1 MNDLCI
7 YLVAPHRA
15 QPFIFFK
22 FLKIMNTN
30 KIAPSIEPEYL
41 NQEVAYFEDEVNT
54 FCLKTNSAAICY
66 CTNDA
71 ECNSFA
77 QCLMANKTL
86 KELKI
91 KAF

>member
-7 YLVAPHRA
+7 YRVAPFRA
-15 QPFIFFK
+15 LPFISFK

-30 KIAPSIEPEYL
+30 KIAPPIEPEYL
-41 NQEVAYFEDEVNT
+41 IQVVGDEANT

-66 CTNDA
+66 CTNAA